1 MTSKFVYIGIEA
13 ALTLV
18 CVILGVILSR
28 RRNTQ
33 AIKSRSPVLL
43 IISHWA
49 LYGQTTTM
57 LFALFFS
64 EHYDKKNEPLENL
77 YQVLVVFLNFT
88 YYFALVLRCYRLYV
102 IFKLDCNLENQKF
115 FKKYLHRTK
124 QRWLLKVLG
133 IMMLPVVVLSVLVF
147 ALTEFDLPVSYNGSE
162 QSATK
167 DAIYVFYTFLEELL
181 LVLAVFSLRNIEDT
195 YRMTGELL
203 LITMVWFTNSF
214 FGVLTV
220 KIWQN
225 TIVVRNVLILGISTG
240 IPIMKS
246 YKGEEWESSL
256 TVEGLQNL
264 EIVLSNKLSL
274 EYFEN
279 FICKQKDTTGE
290 VVLSNWIRCEMYK
303 NNYSEELSEE
313 IQSEILGI
321 SDKIDLEDSF
331 INLQEGV
338 NLTTVTRLQG
348 HLFGILLVNYF
359 SSFKKSRF
367 YELLLREVHKKD
379 IYLNRAAQTSFMV
392 PGDYKPLSNLRTE
405 IN

>member
-1 MTSKFVYIGIEA
+1 MFVYIAVETV
-13 ALTLV
+13 LTLAS
-18 CVILGVILSR
+18 VILGVILSR

-57 LFALFFS
+57 LFALSFS
-64 EHYDKKNEPLENL
+64 EHYDKKNEPIENL

-88 YYFALVLRCYRLYV
+88 YYFALILRCYRLYL

-124 QRWLLKVLG
+124 QKWLLKILG
-133 IMMLPVVVLSVLVF
+133 IMMFPVVVLSVLVF

-162 QSATK
+162 KSATK

-181 LVLAVFSLRNIEDT
+181 LVLAVFSLRTIEDT

-214 FGVLTV
+214 FGVLAVDT
-220 KIWQN
+220 WQI
-225 TIVVRNVLILGISTG
+225 TIVVRNFLILGISTG
-240 IPIMKS
+240 IPIMRS
-246 YKGEEWESSL
+246 YRGEEWESSL

-274 EYFEN
+274 EYFET

-290 VVLSNWIRCEMYK
+290 VVLSNWIKCEMYK
-303 NNYSEELSEE
+303 NNYSEGLLEE

-338 NLTTVTRLQG
+338 NLTTITRLQA

-359 SSFKKSRF
+359 PLFKKSTF

-392 PGDYKPLSNLRTE
+392 PGEYKPLTNLRTE